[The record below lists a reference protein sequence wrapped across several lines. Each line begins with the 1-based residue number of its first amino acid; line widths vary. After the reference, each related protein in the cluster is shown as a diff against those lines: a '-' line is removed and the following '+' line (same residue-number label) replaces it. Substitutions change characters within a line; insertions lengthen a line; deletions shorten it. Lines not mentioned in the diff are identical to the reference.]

1 MSKGDREGVEI
12 DSDGSSEIDLDNF
25 KKGVE
30 FPITKLQEL
39 VYNDSKNILTQGSS
53 PPPLL
58 ASSAKPLR
66 K

>member
-30 FPITKLQEL
+30 FPIVKLQEL
-39 VYNDSKNILTQGSS
+39 VYNDSKKMLM
-53 PPPLL
+53 
-58 ASSAKPLR
+58 
-66 K
+66 